1 MMGFAVL
8 LLSVTLGGANVG
20 TPQPVPLACTCQ
32 EVQQECIAQC
42 RADLCRSDIFI
53 CNQKDP
59 CNSTCKCEH
68 CLP

>member
-8 LLSVTLGGANVG
+8 LLSFTLGGANVG

-32 EVQQECIAQC
+32 EVKNECIAQC
-42 RADLCRSDIFI
+42 LANDCRGAGFI
-53 CNQKDP
+53 CNLQDP
-59 CNSTCKCEH
+59 CNSTCTCKF